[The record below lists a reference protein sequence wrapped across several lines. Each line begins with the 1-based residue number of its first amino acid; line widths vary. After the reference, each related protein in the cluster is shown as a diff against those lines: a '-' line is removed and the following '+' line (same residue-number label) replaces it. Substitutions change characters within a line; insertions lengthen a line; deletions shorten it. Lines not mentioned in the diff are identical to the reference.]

1 MKPVVLP
8 MIERA
13 ARMALGRRGVKSR
26 FVSTRQGRMH
36 VYDATGTGD
45 LPTLVVLHGIGAS
58 GTPFTVMLP
67 RLLAAFRRVV
77 IPDLPGHGFSEDPPS
92 PFTPESL
99 FDAIDT
105 TLKEVVPEP
114 AVLAGNSLGGALAL
128 HHAERFP
135 ERVRALVLISPAGA
149 RSTEEEWRG
158 IQRLFDIKTRSEA
171 QAFAA
176 KVYHRAPWFL
186 KLVAHELPSSFNRSA
201 VRDLLATATNDD
213 FASPE
218 QLAKLTMP
226 VLLVWGKS
234 ERILPRGHFDYLCRN
249 LPKHAVIEEPLGF
262 GHCPHF
268 DAPAL
273 LASRIVSFARSAA
286 PSVPETKAE
295 A

>member
-8 MIERA
+8 MLERV

-26 FVSTRQGRMH
+26 FVQTRQGRMH
-36 VYDATGTGD
+36 VYDAAGRGD
-45 LPTLVVLHGIGAS
+45 LPTLVVLHGIGSS

-92 PFTPESL
+92 PFTPASL

-105 TLKEVVPEP
+105 TLKELVPET
-114 AVLAGNSLGGALAL
+114 AILVGNSLGGALAL

-135 ERVRALVLISPAGA
+135 ERVEALVLLSPAGA
-149 RSTEEEWRG
+149 RSTEEEWRS
-158 IQRLFDIKTRSEA
+158 IQRLFDIKTRAQA

-176 KVYHRAPWFL
+176 NVYHRAPWFL
-186 KLVAHELPSSFNRSA
+186 NLVAHELPSSFNRSA

-234 ERILPRGHFDYLCRN
+234 ERILPRAHFDYLCRN
-249 LPKHAVIEEPLGF
+249 LPGHAVIEEPLGF

-268 DAPAL
+268 DAPGP
-273 LASRIVSFARSAA
+273 LAGRIVSFARSVSQ
-286 PSVPETKAE
+286 PSARG
-295 A
+295 